1 MAFNAE
7 TYRMNR
13 YRKSAWKNIAEAKD
27 IKSRAAK
34 GEAYDWELP
43 RIAMFVKLARS
54 DMKLYLIIKS
64 NK

>member
-13 YRKSAWKNIAEAKD
+13 FRKSAWKNLAEAKN

-43 RIAMFVKLARS
+43 RIATFVKLARS
-54 DMKLYLIIKS
+54 DMKLYLMIKFTR
-64 NK
+64 